1 MAVLKYNCDSCFRDI
16 SAVVHIQCAE
26 CEEVDLCVECFG
38 NGTVLSTASQHLPTH
53 AYRVI
58 PPLGEIRGLAEEWR
72 ADEELVLIEALEAN
86 GVGNWQEVAE
96 QLPGRDGNACFLHYA
111 RVHLPP
117 AVHDQCL
124 RVVQHP
130 VPANNGMPSLPATH
144 EIAGFMP
151 GRGEYEQEWEND
163 FELTYLKD
171 FQLLPTTT
179 TNESEEHDKE
189 LKMAVLRH
197 YCSVIEERQA
207 RRSFA
212 HNNHYTKDFKKILQ
226 GERARSRTEQRVLHH
241 LRPFARFLSPVDF
254 DVMVAGCV
262 EEEELRRRIQQLQE
276 YRRAG
281 LRSFSQVQCFE
292 QDQKH
297 LDLYLKGGGSIMS
310 ILEPPQ
316 LPTATPVGPVGSTPT
331 PTTGGFA
338 QPQARK
344 ASAPLNITNMEGYEL
359 LSEKER
365 HICSILRLYP
375 RLYLSIKDTLI
386 REYLKHGFLRRAQAR
401 AAVKIDVN
409 KTSKLYDFFVSAGWV
424 RPATDGD

>member
-38 NGTVLSTASQHLPTH
+38 NGTTLSTASQHQPSH

-58 PPLGEIRGLAEEWR
+58 PPLCEIAGLADGWR

-86 GVGNWQEVAE
+86 GVGNWQEVAD
-96 QLPGRDGNACFLHYA
+96 QVPGRNGNECFLHYS

-117 AVHDQCL
+117 AVHDQCV
-124 RVVQHP
+124 RVVQQP
-130 VPANNGMPSLPATH
+130 VPANNGLPSLPATH

-151 GRGEYEQEWEND
+151 GRGEYEQEWENE
-163 FELTYLKD
+163 FELNYLKD
-171 FQLLPTTT
+171 FSLTTG
-179 TNESEEHDKE
+179 EEEHD
-189 LKMAVLRH
+189 LKMALLHH

-207 RRSFA
+207 RRLFA
-212 HNNHYTKDFKKILQ
+212 QNNHYTKDFKKTLQ
-226 GERARSRTEQRVLHH
+226 SERSKSRTEQKVLSH
-241 LRPFARFLSPVDF
+241 LRPFARFLSAVDF
-254 DVMVAGCV
+254 DLLVAGCV

-276 YRRAG
+276 YRRCG
-281 LRSFSQVQCFE
+281 LRSFSQVQLFE

-310 ILEPPQ
+310 ILEPYTSHHTQ
-316 LPTATPVGPVGSTPT
+316 STSNNTSQPGT
-331 PTTGGFA
+331 FA
-338 QPQARK
+338 QPQSRK
-344 ASAPLNITNMEGYEL
+344 ASAPLNISNMEGYEL

-424 RPATDGD
+424 RPALDGD